1 MTNMTN
7 MSLDNTTHPGRPGPD
22 ELVPSRYAL
31 RVGEI
36 DVLVISDGVLPLPAA
51 TLATNADPA
60 ALKAWLDERLLP
72 PDVFTWPLNVVV
84 VRSGGRTVL
93 VDTGI
98 GEEYPEFRAGLL
110 ALRLGAAGIDPAS
123 VTDVVLTHM
132 HFDHIGGLFADG
144 LRGGLRPDVPIHL
157 AAAEAEFWASP
168 DFSRAS
174 MPPPVQ
180 EKIQSVAGRFLDEYR
195 SQLRLFEVEYEV
207 APGVV
212 VHRTGGHTPGHSV
225 VRLASGSDR
234 LTFLGDAV
242 FPDHFDRP
250 DWHNA
255 FDHDPEEAVRV
266 RVRLLQELAA
276 TREPLMATHLS
287 FPSVGRVAVAGD
299 VFRWVPAYWEY

>member
-1 MTNMTN
+1 
-7 MSLDNTTHPGRPGPD
+7 MSLDNTSHPGRPGPD

-60 ALKAWLDERLLP
+60 DLAAWLDDRLLP
-72 PDVFTWPLNVVV
+72 PDVFKWPLNVVV

-93 VDTGI
+93 IDAGI
-98 GEEYPEFRAGLL
+98 GEEYPDFPRAGQL
-110 ALRLGAAGIDPAS
+110 ALRLDAAGIDPAS

-132 HFDHIGGLFADG
+132 HMDHVGGLLADG
-144 LRGGLRPDVPIHL
+144 LKGRLRPDVPIHL

-168 DFSRAS
+168 DFSRTS
-174 MPPPVQ
+174 MPPPVPAA
-180 EKIQSVAGRFLDEYR
+180 IRSVAGRFMDEYR
-195 SQLRLFEVEYEV
+195 SQLRLFETEYEV

-212 VHRTGGHTPGHSV
+212 VRRTGGHTPGHSV
-225 VRLASGSDR
+225 VRLASGGDR

-250 DWHNA
+250 DWYNA

-266 RVRLLQELAA
+266 RVRLLRELAA
-276 TREPLMATHLS
+276 TGEPLVAAHLS